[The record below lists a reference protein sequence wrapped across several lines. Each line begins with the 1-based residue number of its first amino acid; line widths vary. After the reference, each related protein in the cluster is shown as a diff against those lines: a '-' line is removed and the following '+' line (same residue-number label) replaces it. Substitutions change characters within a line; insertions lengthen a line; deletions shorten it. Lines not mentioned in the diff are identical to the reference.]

1 MKTFCTEVNNFMMAG
16 AAILAAGGL
25 IDVVNKLFI
34 KIKHAF
40 FQGGRRPET
49 T

>member
-1 MKTFCTEVNNFMMAG
+1 MMAG
-16 AAILAAGGL
+16 AAIPAAGGL
-25 IDVVNKLFI
+25 IDVVNKPII

-40 FQGGRRPET
+40 FRVGRRPET